1 MAVGS
6 RVIASKNYGYTE
18 AQFFTDDL
26 SIFSLFFF
34 HFPFL
39 IFLPRIFKLKSL
51 IIKLFHKL
59 KKDKWLTDKFS
70 FENEGP
76 SETSKIKSVAS
87 IYARA
92 YPDVQLN
99 YGKKLFPEKEFFY
112 HQIDRDDWYIFRT
125 ILVCLWYYFSYD
137 FNILWFWWRHM
148 RKQCTL
154 PTTLEMGKNRQLT
167 SAFSCV
173 LICWKRPAEKAGMA
187 FPRP

>member
-1 MAVGS
+1 MSKMAEGS

-51 IIKLFHKL
+51 IIKLFHTL

-76 SETSKIKSVAS
+76 SETSKSVAS

-99 YGKKLFPEKEFFY
+99 YGKKLFPEKEFFLSSNRSGWLI
-112 HQIDRDDWYIFRT
+112 HFPHYIGVFVVVF
-125 ILVCLWYYFSYD
+125 L
-137 FNILWFWWRHM
+137 LWFYYSM
-148 RKQCTL
+148 IL
-154 PTTLEMGKNRQLT
+154 
-167 SAFSCV
+167 
-173 LICWKRPAEKAGMA
+173 MA
-187 FPRP
+187 SHA

>member
-1 MAVGS
+1 MMESTVKQQWNLHNFVLRSVFLRPRWRKVAELVLLRIMGTLTPSFS
-6 RVIASKNYGYTE
+6 RTVFP
-18 AQFFTDDL
+18 FFPL
-26 SIFSLFFF
+26 FF

-51 IIKLFHKL
+51 IIKLFHTL

-99 YGKKLFPEKEFFY
+99 YGKKLFPEKDSLRKHPFLLALRRWGRFA
-112 HQIDRDDWYIFRT
+112 RRN
-125 ILVCLWYYFSYD
+125 VCDSETEIPY
-137 FNILWFWWRHM
+137 WWRKSM
-148 RKQCTL
+148 FT
-154 PTTLEMGKNRQLT
+154 
-167 SAFSCV
+167 
-173 LICWKRPAEKAGMA
+173 
-187 FPRP
+187 